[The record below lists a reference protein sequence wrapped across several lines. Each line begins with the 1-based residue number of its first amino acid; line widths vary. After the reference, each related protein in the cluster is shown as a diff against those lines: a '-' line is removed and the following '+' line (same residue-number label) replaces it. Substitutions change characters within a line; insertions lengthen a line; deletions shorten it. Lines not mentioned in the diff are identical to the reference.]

1 MIYFLKPYSRR
12 ILFEEVHTMYS
23 TNIIVLWFSLTRFQ
37 LKTSS
42 DASVQRPGLSVV
54 AIRSHFWNRGKH
66 NEARQL
72 VFCVIQLLSRHWDGG
87 EEGFCCPP
95 GLLCVFSGL
104 KREVRLFGLEGS
116 LLLFVG
122 QPLRMAAE
130 ENGPALQFGTSSF
143 AVWTLMLQ

>member
-1 MIYFLKPYSRR
+1 MIYFLKHGSRR
-12 ILFEEVHTMYS
+12 IIFEEVHIMYS
-23 TNIIVLWFSLTRFQ
+23 TIIAVLWFSLTRFQ
-37 LKTSS
+37 LTTSPE
-42 DASVQRPGLSVV
+42 ASTQRPGPSVV

-72 VFCVIQLLSRHWDGG
+72 VFCVIQLLSRHRDGG

-122 QPLRMAAE
+122 LPLRMAAE
-130 ENGPALQFGTSSF
+130 ENEPALQFGTSSF
-143 AVWTLMLQ
+143 AVWTLM